1 MTQEFYDQSLPVA
14 VTGATGTQG
23 GAAVH
28 ALLRAGR
35 TVRALTRDVTSP
47 AAAALRELG
56 ADVVRADF
64 DEPESL
70 LAALRGAGA
79 LFAMSTPGFGPG
91 SPGCE
96 AEVRQAVALLDAA
109 KAAGSIRHVVFTSAA
124 NADRATGIPHFDSKW
139 LIERHLAGLGLAWTV
154 LGPGVFMENNLTEW
168 ALEALRQGELA
179 MPMPVDGPLAMVA
192 AADIGAMAALALSAP
207 DRFSGRRIDLASQW
221 RTPAQLA
228 AALGSAAGRQ
238 ITAREV
244 PIAVA
249 EGYSPD
255 LAAMFRYFQQPGL
268 DVDVPAL
275 HREYPQIAWHTFETW
290 AAARQWNLDA
300 TAGQP

>member
-1 MTQEFYDQSLPVA
+1 

-23 GAAVH
+23 GAAVR

-56 ADVVRADF
+56 ADVVPADF
-64 DEPESL
+64 DEPDSL

-91 SPGCE
+91 SAGCE
-96 AEVRQAVALLDAA
+96 AEVRQGIALLDAA
-109 KAAGSIRHVVFTSAA
+109 KAAGSIQHVVFTSAA
-124 NADRATGIPHFDSKW
+124 NADRATAVPHFDSKW
-139 LIERHLAGLGLAWTV
+139 RIEQHLAGLGLTWTV
-154 LGPGVFMENNLTEW
+154 LAPGVFMENHLTEW
-168 ALEALRQGELA
+168 SLESLRQGELA

-192 AADIGAMAALALSAP
+192 AADIGAMAAAALSDPA
-207 DRFSGRRIDLASQW
+207 RFAGRRIDLASQW

-228 AALGSAAGRQ
+228 AAIGAAIGRP
-238 ITAREV
+238 ITARET
-244 PIAVA
+244 PLAVA
-249 EGYSPD
+249 ESYSPD

-275 HREYPQIAWHTFETW
+275 QSAYPQVEWHTFEGWT
-290 AAARQWNLDA
+290 AAHRSALDVPA
-300 TAGQP
+300 SRS